1 MLLRMVTAF
10 GFAAYQFL
18 NSRLNRKAVPRAF
31 THLFVPL
38 FWMGNTASLRMV
50 KDYLRRFVSAT

>member
-1 MLLRMVTAF
+1 MVTAF